1 MQSRHPEFS
10 LNEVCAQHTSQ
21 YPRAMRAPSSLLV
34 EACVAR
40 MLPHPRATQR
50 IHVPFVLTEMMRPE
64 KSRGF
69 IFTKFDKPV
78 TPTLI
83 SYIRVEDVE

>member
-1 MQSRHPEFS
+1 
-10 LNEVCAQHTSQ
+10 
-21 YPRAMRAPSSLLV
+21 
-34 EACVAR
+34 

-50 IHVPFVLTEMMRPE
+50 IDVPFVLTEMMRPE

-83 SYIRVEDVE
+83 SYIRIEDVE